1 MHVGIR
7 HLSNGAQ
14 IHAVRQKQVVGTKP
28 GFYKLLAFLS
38 KMPHHTHTQIQ
49 KFLILFQ
56 SSYRRHRNL
65 SIYVSRRIKNA
76 GMKHVKML
84 TLIMPKK
91 EKNVTVSHGTS
102 LGINKDE
109 PANHKT
115 NKQRKTP
122 LRFSAEINKS

>member
-1 MHVGIR
+1 
-7 HLSNGAQ
+7 
-14 IHAVRQKQVVGTKP
+14 
-28 GFYKLLAFLS
+28 
-38 KMPHHTHTQIQ
+38 
-49 KFLILFQ
+49 
-56 SSYRRHRNL
+56 
-65 SIYVSRRIKNA
+65 
-76 GMKHVKML
+76 MKHVKML